1 MLCLWRNAKHSMGI
15 RIVSRPDPCDN
26 AIKMKAFITG
36 SSRGQLHWELQ
47 RTLPKGVEWL
57 ELPQRLD
64 ISDHASVMDA
74 MVQLKPDV
82 VINAAAYTAVDTAE
96 SEPEQAMQV
105 NAHAVRSLA
114 EAATAIEARLIHVST
129 DFVFGVSDGSPFVED
144 APVAPVSVYG
154 KTKLAGE
161 QVLTKLMPE
170 TALCVRTAWVY
181 SSHGNNFVKT
191 MLRLMNERGA
201 VGVIADQIGSPTWAR
216 ALAEALWRA
225 AELKSAGTMHWTGAG
240 VASWYDF
247 AVAIHE
253 EARLLGLIDRD
264 VVVSPLT
271 TEQYPTPAARPH
283 YSVLELTRTWQ
294 SLDHKAQHWRD
305 DLRNMLKE
313 LT

>member
-1 MLCLWRNAKHSMGI
+1 MTIPSVLL
-15 RIVSRPDPCDN
+15 PDDQ
-26 AIKMKAFITG
+26 AYDMKAFITG

-47 RTLPKGVEWL
+47 RTLPEGVEWL
-57 ELPQRLD
+57 ELPERLD
-64 ISDHASVMDA
+64 ITDRIAVMDA
-74 MVQLKPDV
+74 MAQLKPDII
-82 VINAAAYTAVDTAE
+82 INAAAYTAVDKAE
-96 SEPEQAMQV
+96 SEPDQAMAV
-105 NAHAVRSLA
+105 NAHAVQILA
-114 EAATAIEARLIHVST
+114 EAATAIEAHLIHVST
-129 DFVFGVSDGSPFVED
+129 DFVFGASDGSPFVED
-144 APVAPVSVYG
+144 SVVAPVSVYG

-161 QVLTKLMPE
+161 QILSKLMPE

-201 VGVIADQIGSPTWAR
+201 VGVIADQVGSPTWAR

-225 AELKSAGTMHWTGAG
+225 AALRSAGTMHWTGAG

-253 EARLLGLIDRD
+253 EARVLGLIDRE
-264 VVVSPLT
+264 VVVNPLT

-283 YSVLELTRTWQ
+283 YSVLELTQTWQ
-294 SLDHKAQHWRD
+294 SLDHPARHWRD
-305 DLRNMLKE
+305 DLRSMLKE